1 MNKKRVFVDGF
12 AIAGALAVLAV
23 TTLLLPSFWPIWLR
37 LLIGALIASIL
48 FAIYLVARP
57 PDEIIA
63 LEQQLEM
70 IAINARQI
78 MQAGKELIP
87 EAKTFRQSLADVSTA
102 IAQLEVKIMQREL
115 ITLGTPIRRLE
126 SLSKNFLMLTKVLTG
141 EVYLRPAE
149 LSQKLSEI
157 REQHI
162 PETLETIQELNA
174 SLDESRAKQLVS
186 AEEELELLSALYDR
200 DSAAHN
206 AAEILRQVLEESLK
220 TEEGGPHVT

>member
-63 LEQQLEM
+63 LEQQLET
-70 IAINARQI
+70 IAINAKQI

>member
-12 AIAGALAVLAV
+12 AIAGALAVLAI

-63 LEQQLEM
+63 LEQQLET
-70 IAINARQI
+70 IAINAKQI

-126 SLSKNFLMLTKVLTG
+126 SLSRNFLMLTKVLTG

-149 LSQKLSEI
+149 LSQKLNDI

>member
-63 LEQQLEM
+63 LEQQLET
-70 IAINARQI
+70 IAVNARQI
-78 MQAGKELIP
+78 MQAGKHLIP
-87 EAKTFRQSLADVSTA
+87 EAKAFQRSLGDISTA
-102 IAQLEVKIMQREL
+102 IAQLEVRILRREI

-126 SLSKNFLMLTKVLTG
+126 SLSRNFLMLTKVLTG

-149 LSQKLSEI
+149 LSQKLNDI

-162 PETLETIQELNA
+162 PETLQTIQELNA

-200 DSAAHN
+200 NSAAHN
-206 AAEILRQVLEESLK
+206 AADILRQVLEESLK
-220 TEEGGPHVT
+220 TEEGGSHVT

>member
-1 MNKKRVFVDGF
+1 MNTKRLIIDLL
-12 AIAGALAVLAV
+12 AISGALVVLAI

-37 LLIGALIASIL
+37 VLIGALIASLL

-63 LEQQLEM
+63 LQRQLET
-70 IAINARQI
+70 IAVNASQI
-78 MQAGKELIP
+78 KLAAGRLIP
-87 EAKTFRQSLADVSTA
+87 AARDLRSSLLEIATA
-102 IAQLEVKIMQREL
+102 IAQVEVRIMRREL
-115 ITLGTPIRRLE
+115 LTSATEIRRLE
-126 SLSKNFLMLTKVLTG
+126 SLSRNFLMLTMYLTG
-141 EVYLRPAE
+141 EVFLRPAE
-149 LSQKLSEI
+149 LSQKLNDI

-162 PETLETIQELNA
+162 PETMQTIQELNA

-200 DSAAHN
+200 NSAAHN

-220 TEEGGPHVT
+220 TEEGGSHVT

>member
-1 MNKKRVFVDGF
+1 MNKKRLFLDAL
-12 AIAGALAVLAV
+12 AIAGALAVLV
-23 TTLLLPSFWPIWLR
+23 ITTLLLPFFWPIWLR
-37 LLIGALIASIL
+37 LLIGALVAGIL

-63 LEQQLEM
+63 LEQQLET
-70 IAINARQI
+70 IAVNARQI
-78 MQAGKELIP
+78 MQAGQHLIP
-87 EAKTFRQSLADVSTA
+87 EAKAFQRSLADISTA
-102 IAQLEVKIMQREL
+102 IAQLDVRILRREI

-126 SLSKNFLMLTKVLTG
+126 SLSRNFLMLTMYLTG

-149 LSQKLSEI
+149 LSQKLSDI

-174 SLDESRAKQLVS
+174 SLDESQAKQLVS

-220 TEEGGPHVT
+220 PVEGGPHVS